1 MHGLHAYLTPYPDA
15 DPLTLLRCVHTMRC
29 LTEPAPKFAFYDPKK
44 LATKPSFPFR
54 PTSFVLDPTKVRS

>member
-1 MHGLHAYLTPYPDA
+1 
-15 DPLTLLRCVHTMRC
+15 MRC

-54 PTSFVLDPTKVRS
+54 PTSFVLDPTKVRRLVALSYPCTAKCCSLTVFLAAAI